1 MSARIYVVDDS
12 PVTAGAARH
21 YLEAVGYQVEVL
33 PDGPT
38 ALRAVEQKPPDLILL
53 DVVMPGIDGFEV
65 CRRLRQ
71 TPAGAGLPII
81 MLTGESTI
89 SDKKRGFEAGA
100 DDYLLKPV
108 EAAELQM
115 RVAAQLRRV
124 KRAGSAPVGRVITVF
139 SLRGGAGCSSLAVNL
154 AVGLAQLWRQP
165 VPLVDLVRPVGVC
178 DAMLNLRP
186 ARRLDDLVG
195 HKVEDL
201 DDELVAA
208 HLTPHESGVHLLAGF
223 AEPVQAE
230 VLSESLVSVMIDQ
243 LRQGYGHV
251 VIDTAHDLSPVT
263 VAALDIA
270 DQVVLPLAPELNA
283 MRLVSTTLNVFKA
296 LGYQKDPALVV
307 NWVFPKQ
314 GLQRV
319 QIEKALQKPVE
330 AVIPHS
336 ETAWVNAINS
346 GVPVL
351 AGQADPALAAL
362 LEDLAWRVSDPAVRK
377 VKPANP
383 SPVWQKVVQRL
394 NARREK

>member
-124 KRAGSAPVGRVITVF
+124 MRAGSAPVGRVITVF
-139 SLRGGAGCSSLAVNL
+139 SLRGGAGCSSLAVN
-154 AVGLAQLWRQP
+154 
-165 VPLVDLVRPVGVC
+165 
-178 DAMLNLRP
+178 
-186 ARRLDDLVG
+186 
-195 HKVEDL
+195 
-201 DDELVAA
+201 
-208 HLTPHESGVHLLAGF
+208 
-223 AEPVQAE
+223 
-230 VLSESLVSVMIDQ
+230 
-243 LRQGYGHV
+243 
-251 VIDTAHDLSPVT
+251 
-263 VAALDIA
+263 
-270 DQVVLPLAPELNA
+270 
-283 MRLVSTTLNVFKA
+283 
-296 LGYQKDPALVV
+296 
-307 NWVFPKQ
+307 
-314 GLQRV
+314 
-319 QIEKALQKPVE
+319 
-330 AVIPHS
+330 
-336 ETAWVNAINS
+336 
-346 GVPVL
+346 
-351 AGQADPALAAL
+351 
-362 LEDLAWRVSDPAVRK
+362 
-377 VKPANP
+377 
-383 SPVWQKVVQRL
+383 
-394 NARREK
+394 